1 MSLLGKKRQIL
12 CITHLPQIAAMADNH
27 FRIEKH
33 VAEGRTTTTVET
45 LDENASCREIAR
57 LMGGEEITETKRTAA
72 GKTLRKTLLT
82 SKIYIATMSLF
93 IGGCVIQ
100 KRLQPDKMAGES
112 PASYP
117 AFFCERRIV

>member
-57 LMGGEEITETKRTAA
+57 LMGGEEITETTMAA
-72 GKTLRKTLLT
+72 ARELR
-82 SKIYIATMSLF
+82 
-93 IGGCVIQ
+93 
-100 KRLQPDKMAGES
+100 RDK
-112 PASYP
+112 P
-117 AFFCERRIV
+117 

>member
-33 VAEGRTTTTVET
+33 VAEGRATTTVET

-57 LMGGEEITETKRTAA
+57 LMGGKEITETTMAA
-72 GKTLRKTLLT
+72 ARELRLEK
-82 SKIYIATMSLF
+82 
-93 IGGCVIQ
+93 
-100 KRLQPDKMAGES
+100 P
-112 PASYP
+112 
-117 AFFCERRIV
+117 